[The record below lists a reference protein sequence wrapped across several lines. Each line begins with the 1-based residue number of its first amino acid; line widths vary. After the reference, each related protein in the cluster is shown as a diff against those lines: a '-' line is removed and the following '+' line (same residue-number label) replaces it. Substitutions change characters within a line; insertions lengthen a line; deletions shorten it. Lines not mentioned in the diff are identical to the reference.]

1 MNKMTLEEAIRL
13 LDPATTMEAI
23 AEIES
28 YAGFTGKTAAIQ
40 AIDDACE
47 IACDAMREK
56 LEREKQNV

>member
-1 MNKMTLEEAIRL
+1 MTLEKAIRL
-13 LDPATTMEAI
+13 LDPSTTMEAI
-23 AEIES
+23 AEIEY
-28 YAGFTGKTAAIQ
+28 YAGFSGKTAAIQ